1 MSPETTKKIQLL
13 LAAGILIAGVRTAQI
28 FYERRQDNA
37 TPQKQEAPPLKAD
50 YYVTPK
56 KLHPYN
62 LESARELTKQP
73 AWIRDGY
80 RFAYYPYNSASKRTD
95 FAHEAGTL
103 GPIEKLDIS
112 DVVTDVP
119 PGKSDQKQVMA
130 VFQKDG
136 KIFAFPIGLKQGD
149 NYTIY
154 SDDIVFVQDP
164 HELYKHW
171 PADVWDA
178 ISRHEVKNG
187 MNQLQADFSVGMGQP
202 DNLRDG
208 NNRTVTY
215 QNNGRPLIVT
225 FVDDKAVNV
234 KPGT

>member
-1 MSPETTKKIQLL
+1 
-13 LAAGILIAGVRTAQI
+13 
-28 FYERRQDNA
+28 
-37 TPQKQEAPPLKAD
+37 
-50 YYVTPK
+50 
-56 KLHPYN
+56 
-62 LESARELTKQP
+62 
-73 AWIRDGY
+73 
-80 RFAYYPYNSASKRTD
+80 
-95 FAHEAGTL
+95 
-103 GPIEKLDIS
+103 
-112 DVVTDVP
+112 
-119 PGKSDQKQVMA
+119 MA

-154 SDDIVFVQDP
+154 STTSFSCRTR
-164 HELYKHW
+164 ELK
-171 PADVWDA
+171 ALAMEVWDA
-178 ISRHEVKNG
+178 ISKHQVKNG